1 MCLYVGVREMV
12 LSPLEL
18 ELQVVESSYMW
29 VLGIKSGYSE
39 RAIVFL
45 NTESFL
51 ERVVHA
57 LNG

>member
-29 VLGIKSGYSE
+29 VLGIKFGYSE